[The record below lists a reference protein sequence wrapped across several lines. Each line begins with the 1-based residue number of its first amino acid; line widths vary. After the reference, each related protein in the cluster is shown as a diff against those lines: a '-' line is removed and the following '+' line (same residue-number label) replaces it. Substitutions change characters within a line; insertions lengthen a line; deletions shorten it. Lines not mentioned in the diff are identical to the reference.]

1 MLSLTA
7 LVIVLALAADTWRQS
22 KVWHDSETLWAW
34 AVDVDPD
41 WAICHDN
48 LGSAIFHSPART
60 SSTPALAEA
69 QFRKVVAL
77 RPERPGVYRNLGWT
91 LAFQGRYAE
100 AEIPVREFM
109 RRSPRVPQAPGLL
122 GMLYLDQGRYG
133 EAIPLL
139 RQALRMEPRFA
150 RGVPTWRGPSGR
162 RPRRSGGGGRR
173 PRRRPWRLRPPLSKD
188 PGRETREPP
197 QVADCR
203 VGLPRL

>member
-22 KVWHDSETLWAW
+22 MVWHDSETLWAW

-41 WAICHDN
+41 CAICHDN

-109 RRSPRVPQAPGLL
+109 RRSPRVP
-122 GMLYLDQGRYG
+122 R
-133 EAIPLL
+133 
-139 RQALRMEPRFA
+139 PRVSWA
-150 RGVPTWRGPSGR
+150 CSTWTRGATGR
-162 RPRRSGGGGRR
+162 RSPSSARLSGWSRASRGAFQPGEGPPAGGRGAQGEGAGGR
-173 PRRRPWRLRPPLSKD
+173 GDD
-188 PGRETREPP
+188 PG
-197 QVADCR
+197 
-203 VGLPRL
+203 G